1 MVTIGNSGT
10 QIYSYLYIYI
20 KSAKFAK
27 LPQFLL
33 VNIFS
38 PWPFSLI
45 SAWDCLSWAWVCDDG
60 SVVRQQVPV
69 QQPPWYCSGCSVPG
83 KHGVGNPPAVPEF
96 SDQHLH
102 LLGISQRF
110 WGEYTSTHPSF
121 LMVTSRHTANLVC
134 KTCLFVGMDE
144 NWPWCTIATFFL
156 LSGKILCSSSSPQKI
171 KPSSASRTA
180 CLLGDQLCN

>member
-1 MVTIGNSGT
+1 VGHRYTV
-10 QIYSYLYIYI
+10 IYIYIYI

-102 LLGISQRF
+102 LLGFSQRF

-121 LMVTSRHTANLVC
+121 LIVTSRHTANLVC
-134 KTCLFVGMDE
+134 KTCLFVGIDE